1 MAIEQQSKK
10 RTVFILIGAMVG
22 ILLASLDSNVVGTA
36 MPKIIGSLKGFDLY
50 TWPTTAYLLT
60 MTISMPLFG
69 KMADVYGFKPIYLF
83 GVSVFLLG
91 SVLCGLSQSMMQFI
105 FFRGMQGIGGAI
117 LISNT
122 MAIIGL
128 LFPPADRAKYGGFV
142 SSASGLASLIGP
154 SLGGV
159 ITDHTSWRWV
169 FFINVPLSLLVIVI
183 ILFAFPSMVQKREK
197 KKVDFAGTA
206 SLILGLVPML
216 LAFSMGGKNFA
227 WNSVQ
232 IIGMFAFSAA
242 MLVAFCLIERKA
254 EDPIIPLTLFKNGV
268 FNFSAIEMFL
278 INSILMA
285 AIIFIPLF
293 LQGVKGSSASG
304 SGIIITPML
313 VSLILGV
320 VINGLIVSKTCKYKG
335 MALLGFLIMGV
346 STLLLSFWN
355 TKTGDAAAVAAM
367 VVMGVGIGIVMAIFN
382 VTAQNVF
389 PDEQMGVVTSS
400 IQFFGRMGQTMSSSI
415 LGALLSGLL
424 SQRLQGLNYGKFPAK
439 LAGQFKDIS
448 TLSSP
453 DALAAIR
460 AQIPATLLPAFE
472 KLIAQ
477 IRLALSNSIHQIFII
492 CLAIVIIALITALFM
507 KEIPL
512 SKTNRLRRGNSRT

>member
-10 RTVFILIGAMVG
+10 RIAFILISAMVG
-22 ILLASLDSNVVGTA
+22 VLLASLDSNVVGTA
-36 MPKIIGSLKGFDLY
+36 MPKIIASLKGFDLY

-69 KMADVYGFKPIYLF
+69 KMADVYGFKPVYLF

-91 SVLCGLSQSMMQFI
+91 SVLCGFSQSMMQFI
-105 FFRGMQGIGGAI
+105 ISRGIQGIGGAI

-159 ITDHTSWRWV
+159 ITDHASWRWV
-169 FFINVPLSLLVIVI
+169 FFMNIPLSLLVIAI
-183 ILFAFPSMVQKREK
+183 ILFAFPSSAVKREK

-206 SLILGLVPML
+206 LLIFGLVPLL
-216 LAFSMGGKNFA
+216 LAFSMGGRNFA

-232 IIGMFAFSAA
+232 IIGMFVFSAA
-242 MLVAFCLIERKA
+242 MLVAFCLIEQKA

-313 VSLILGV
+313 VSLIFGV
-320 VINGLIVSKTCKYKG
+320 VINGLIVSKTCKYKL
-335 MALLGFLIMGV
+335 MAVVGFLLMGI
-346 STLLLSFWN
+346 STLMLTFWN
-355 TKTGDAAAVAAM
+355 TKTGDAAAVTAM
-367 VVMGVGIGIVMAIFN
+367 VVMGFGIGIVMAIFN

-389 PDEQMGVVTSS
+389 SDEQMGVVTST
-400 IQFFGRMGQTMSSSI
+400 IQFFGRIGQTMSSSI
-415 LGALLSGLL
+415 LGALLGSFL
-424 SQRLQGLNYGKFPAK
+424 SQRLLGLDYGKLPVK

-453 DALAAIR
+453 DALRTVR
-460 AQIPATLLPAFE
+460 AQTPAALLSALE

-492 CLAIVIIALITALFM
+492 CLAIVVIALITALLM

-512 SKTNRLRRGNSRT
+512 TKSKKA